1 MSLRRIK
8 HMFLRLS
15 PEEKIIGS
23 GAICILIGSFMP
35 WYSMIMSFDKR
46 NVTENGFG
54 GDLGVIG
61 FVIFLM
67 AILAV
72 LVLIGEYLHIR
83 LPQLGYS
90 KEQVLFFL
98 MGEDAFLVLLTI
110 GVYTKR
116 SLQFT
121 DAGLRFGI
129 YLALIGAFAGAF
141 ATFSQMQKLKRKE
154 IEEFFEHE
162 EEKEIEK
169 YEKKETIKT
178 EPDPQ
183 LYSEE
188 NFETEPMEEEI
199 YKNETEELSIES
211 EKPLSPLE
219 NQGNYFMREANLS
232 GGIKHTDTE
241 NHEENRKEEKSGLS
255 MDFYDD

>member
-15 PEEKIIGS
+15 PEEKVIGA
-23 GAICILIGSFMP
+23 GGLCILIGSFMP
-35 WYSMIMSFDKR
+35 WYSVIMSFDKR

-67 AILAV
+67 AILAI

-98 MGEDAFLVLLTI
+98 MGQNAFLVLLTI
-110 GVYTKR
+110 AVYTKR

-121 DAGLRFGI
+121 DAELRFGI
-129 YLALIGAFAGAF
+129 YLALIGAFMGAF
-141 ATFSQMQKLKRKE
+141 AAFSQIQKLKRKE
-154 IEEFFEHE
+154 VEELFEHE
-162 EEKEIEK
+162 EELER
-169 YEKKETIKT
+169 YEKKEPQKMSVEAEMEEPETFELT
-178 EPDPQ
+178 E
-183 LYSEE
+183 EE
-188 NFETEPMEEEI
+188 TPEEEI
-199 YKNETEELSIES
+199 IEEIFTEEDEPV
-211 EKPLSPLE
+211 KRHE

-232 GGIKHTDTE
+232 A
-241 NHEENRKEEKSGLS
+241 ENREIESEKPQEKEEEKKSGLS